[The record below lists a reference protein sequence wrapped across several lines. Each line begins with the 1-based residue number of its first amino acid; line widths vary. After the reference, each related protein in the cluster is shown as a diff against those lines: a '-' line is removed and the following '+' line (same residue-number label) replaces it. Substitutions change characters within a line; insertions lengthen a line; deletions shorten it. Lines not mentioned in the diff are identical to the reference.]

1 LYDIHNHVLPGTDD
15 GSKGLRMSLR
25 MLEQAILQGITH
37 VACTP
42 HANDRSGEEA
52 NKLFHSAFDKLAREV
67 KSLELPVEIG
77 LAAEIMFGAEL
88 QQTLNYSFA
97 TYNGRGRYFLLEF
110 SRETPFEII
119 LNVVRASC
127 RWKKRPVIAHFER
140 YRHAC
145 KDKMQPD
152 QVRAEGGILSLDA
165 GSLTGQFGKPMVKVS
180 KKLLEWNCIDI
191 IASDA
196 HDDDTH
202 GFCLK
207 TGREAVCDMLGA
219 NAAERMTIDNPKL
232 IWENHPWHDEKDKR
246 SVLSNDANRTV

>member
-1 LYDIHNHVLPGTDD
+1 M
-15 GSKGLRMSLR
+15 RMSLR

-42 HANDRSGEEA
+42 HANDRAGEEA
-52 NKLFHSAFDKLAREV
+52 NKLFHSAFEKLVREV
-67 KSLELPVEIG
+67 KSLELPIELG
-77 LAAEIMFGAEL
+77 LASEIMFGAEL

-97 TYNGRGRYFLLEF
+97 TYNGKGRYFLIEF

-119 LNVVRASC
+119 LNVVRASR
-127 RWKKRPVIAHFER
+127 RWNKRPVIAHFER

-145 KDKMQPD
+145 KDKSQPE

-165 GSLTGQFGKPMVKVS
+165 GSLIGQFGKPMVKVS
-180 KKLLEWNCIDI
+180 KKLLEWNCVDV

-207 TGREAVCDMLGA
+207 AGREAVSSLRDA
-219 NAAERMTIDNPKL
+219 DVARKVTVDNPRT
-232 IWENHPWHDEKDKR
+232 IWESGAWHDENADK
-246 SVLSNDANRTV
+246 NIKTA